1 MGDCGDLL
9 LFSFALETPEM
20 LDQVK
25 DRLAGGRLTTLLVA
39 SVEPYLSLGR
49 RLADLWNIDV
59 KVCDFGTGSFRGLRD
74 SLSSRGAFSE
84 YSVMVQGIRESAIE
98 RINGGFK
105 LVLAPCESI
114 QVVFRALGLQQS
126 YPAALVAL
134 ESAEMSSRIVKV
146 FMTAGEFTDF
156 LLSGSLRE
164 SCKDFFQAGKLHFAC
179 DNDSKLDISPLEL
192 GVKVDENTYKAA
204 ILRIQPST
212 VAAFQTR
219 FSKMPQDNDRKD
231 QCAELKHQLQLGIE
245 SDLANQLRT
254 WLAGLD
260 TSTDQIGYL
269 RRDMES
275 MSRDLRAAG
284 NKVSPHVENMLAR
297 AKELE
302 TTANETRRLAEMSI
316 RLQHSLLA
324 DQQSS
329 LSSLLSNHR
338 QAPLARVDQV
348 KTLADGLQV
357 VAVVHFRKP
366 YRIPCNLVLLSGTEE
381 RTLPISFDSG
391 DASEVKLG
399 PLDSLQDGQYR
410 VLIRGEMG
418 QPISQE
424 LPLVI
429 DSTSIRKVAQRP
441 VEGYLNS
448 MVYRTVGNI
457 QEVEAPIRNAGGEA
471 ALAAF
476 RDLALKWQNPQI
488 ESLPQFVETARTR
501 AAEGGAAMRFALETQ
516 GCRFSL

>member
-1 MGDCGDLL
+1 MGDSGDLL

-20 LDQVK
+20 LEQVK

-49 RLADLWNIDV
+49 RLATLWNADV
-59 KVCDFGTGSFRGLRD
+59 KVCDFSTGSFRGLRD
-74 SLSSRGAFSE
+74 SLSSQGAFSR
-84 YSVMVQGIRESAIE
+84 YSAMVQGIRESAIE
-98 RINGGFK
+98 RLNGGFK
-105 LVLAPCESI
+105 LVLAPSESI
-114 QVVFRALGLQQS
+114 QVVFQALGLQQS
-126 YPAALVAL
+126 YPAALLAF
-134 ESAEMSSRIVKV
+134 ESTGLSSRIVKV
-146 FMTAGEFTDF
+146 FMTVGEFNDF

-164 SCKDFFQAGKLHFAC
+164 SCKDFFQTGKLHFAC

-192 GVKVDENTYKAA
+192 DVKVEENTYKEA
-204 ILRIQPST
+204 IRRIQPST
-212 VAAFQTR
+212 EAAFQTR
-219 FSKMPQDNDRKD
+219 FAKMPKDNDRRE
-231 QCAELKHQLQLGIE
+231 QCEELRHQLQLGIE

-260 TSTDQIGYL
+260 TGTEQIGYL

-275 MSRDLRAAG
+275 MSKELRAAG
-284 NKVSPHVENMLAR
+284 NKVSPHVENMLAK

-302 TTANETRRLAEMSI
+302 TTANETRRLAETSVQ
-316 RLQHSLLA
+316 LQHSLLA
-324 DQQSS
+324 DQQAS
-329 LSSLLSNHR
+329 LSGLLSSHT
-338 QAPLARVDQV
+338 QAPLAWVDKV
-348 KTLADGLQV
+348 KTLPDGLQV
-357 VAVVHFRKP
+357 VAVVRFRKP
-366 YRIPCNLVLLSGTEE
+366 YHIPCNLVLLSGTEE

-391 DASEVKLG
+391 NASEVKLG

-441 VEGYLNS
+441 VEGYLDS
-448 MVYRTVGNI
+448 MVYRTIGNI
-457 QEVEAPIRNAGGEA
+457 DEVEAPIRSAGGEA

-476 RDLALKWQNPQI
+476 RDLALKWQNPQV
-488 ESLPQFVETARTR
+488 EALPQFIETARMR
-501 AAEGGAAMRFALETQ
+501 AAEGGAAMRSALETQ